1 MPRELST
8 LAYLLPSKNH
18 SLDSPQIYK
27 YNTFIENYTLPISH
41 TSSCTFD
48 CISNINFFNTNST
61 INIAPFD
68 INKNHFISKNN
79 TISFRI
85 LLKRIISSGFS
96 LIKMNI
102 NNNLHPPVGSV
113 KPVIYYN
120 GKFHLVEEDTATKF
134 HFDTDYALFQIYNL
148 KGSKNDFIE
157 AITDL
162 AGPSS
167 TISFLN
173 DFVKV
178 FTKNL
183 ESKIEL
189 RAGSVN
195 NILDP
200 NRLKIKIKFSNKSHA
215 DLVDL
220 LANSS
225 KIASLTLNGFTD
237 WIPLD
242 STSYDSILKSSRRIS
257 NIGNIASSPSSSSSD
272 ALIKSE
278 EERRNSILRAL
289 SDTID
294 PIVLDVAIDDL
305 LDDFETGAFEK
316 LFPGPIININRDSKK
331 NNGKIAM
338 TAVITR
344 GRYSFDESMGKIF
357 IEILNALI
365 QDRRLEKN
373 FDEHTYDS
381 YFLLVVRLLNLIRDL
396 VHLNEIYEEFH
407 SPSMCP
413 LFSNSIK
420 YMKVKYVE
428 SLTDL
433 EKALIDIGFEKFEDR
448 LQELTMM
455 VREIDRNV
463 EGSYRNIQMDV
474 EKWEKQKKVGNF
486 FYILS
491 IFVAI
496 ALPVLYYYYR
506 QLPFIFIMTVIGIS
520 ISLLS
525 ALWNGWSKNNYSR
538 AIKTH
543 EKAISI
549 HAATANSLEALQR
562 WLNRISMVKT
572 YKVPINNEEL
582 NVRKTVLMY
591 LFDELVSTSA
601 EIRLSIGLEDELRK
615 YR

>member
-1 MPRELST
+1 MPRELSA
-8 LAYLLPSKNH
+8 LAYLLPSKNYL
-18 SLDSPQIYK
+18 LDSPQIYK
-27 YNTFIENYTLPISH
+27 YNTFIENSTSLH
-41 TSSCTFD
+41 TSSYAFD
-48 CISNINFFNTNST
+48 CISNINFFNTNTDST
-61 INIAPFD
+61 INITPFD
-68 INKNHFISKNN
+68 INKNHFIDIDSTSKNN

-102 NNNLHPPVGSV
+102 NLHPPVGSI

-120 GKFHLVEEDTATKF
+120 GKFHLVEEDTAAKF

-173 DFVKV
+173 DFVRV
-178 FTKNL
+178 FTRNL

-195 NILDP
+195 NTLDP

-215 DLVDL
+215 DLVDF

-242 STSYDSILKSSRRIS
+242 STSYES
-257 NIGNIASSPSSSSSD
+257 
-272 ALIKSE
+272 LIKSE
-278 EERRNSILRAL
+278 EERQNSILRAL
-289 SDTID
+289 GDTID

-305 LDDFETGAFEK
+305 LDDFATGAFEK
-316 LFPGPIININRDSKK
+316 LFPGPILNINRDSKK
-331 NNGKIAM
+331 NNGKVVM
-338 TAVITR
+338 TTVITR

-396 VHLNEIYEEFH
+396 VHLNEIYEDFH
-407 SPSMCP
+407 SPRMCP

-448 LQELTMM
+448 LQELTMI

-463 EGSYRNIQMDV
+463 EASYRNIQMDV
-474 EKWEKQKKVGNF
+474 EKWEKQKKMVNF

-491 IFVAI
+491 IFVTI
-496 ALPVLYYYYR
+496 ALPVSYHYYR
-506 QLPFIFIMTVIGIS
+506 QLPFKFIMTVIGIS

-525 ALWNGWSKNNYSR
+525 ALWNGWSKNNYSK

-543 EKAISI
+543 KKAISI

-562 WLNRISMVKT
+562 WLNRISIVKT